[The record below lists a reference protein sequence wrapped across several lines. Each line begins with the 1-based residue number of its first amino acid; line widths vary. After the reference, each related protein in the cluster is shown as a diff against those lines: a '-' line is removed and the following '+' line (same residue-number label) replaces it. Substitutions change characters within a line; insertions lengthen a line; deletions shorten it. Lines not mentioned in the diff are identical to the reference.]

1 MNQARSNICE
11 PVSFRFHK
19 QKMRILTRPDFCPPP
34 LDRMAL
40 IMKRQILSYFALAG
54 LLLGACGFSEAD
66 VQATVAIAQSNAV
79 QTVYAQFTEIALLT
93 PSPTNTLQPT
103 PTLFATTT
111 PFATPTTGLSGGA
124 TGGCDAMTFVS
135 DVTVS
140 DGEEIAAGTPFTKTW
155 QVKNTGSCDWST
167 AYQLMFSSGD
177 QMGGPSSQN
186 LSAAIAVGATGEVSV
201 ELVAPSTSGD
211 YTGYWAI
218 ANAAGQAFGYISVVI
233 TVP

>member
-1 MNQARSNICE
+1 
-11 PVSFRFHK
+11 
-19 QKMRILTRPDFCPPP
+19 
-34 LDRMAL
+34 MAL
-40 IMKRQILSYFALAG
+40 IMKRQLLSYFALAS

-93 PSPTNTLQPT
+93 PTATNTLQPT
-103 PTLFATTT
+103 PTLFATSA
-111 PFATPTTGLSGGA
+111 PFMTPTTGSGGG
-124 TGGCDAMTFVS
+124 TGGCDVMTFVS
-135 DVTVS
+135 DVTVT

-155 QVKNTGSCDWST
+155 QIKNSGSCDWST

-186 LSAAIAVGATGEVSV
+186 LTAAISVGSTGEVSV
-201 ELVAPSTSGD
+201 ELIAPSTSGD

>member
-1 MNQARSNICE
+1 M
-11 PVSFRFHK
+11 K
-19 QKMRILTRPDFCPPP
+19 TKL
-34 LDRMAL
+34 AL
-40 IMKRQILSYFALAG
+40 LVVLAALLAG
-54 LLLGACGFSEAD
+54 CGFSEAD

-93 PSPTNTLQPT
+93 PTATNTLQPT

-111 PFATPTTGLSGGA
+111 PFVTPTTGVASGG
-124 TGGCDAMTFVS
+124 TSGCDVMTFVS

-155 QVKNTGSCDWST
+155 QVKNSGTCDWST
-167 AYQLMFSSGD
+167 AYQLMFMSGD

-186 LSAAIAVGATGEVSV
+186 LAAAISVGATGEVSV
-201 ELVAPSTSGD
+201 ELIAPSTAGD

-218 ANAAGQAFGYISVVI
+218 ANAAGQAFGYVSVVI